1 MKGENNMKPYEIDV
15 PVALIFFNRPEP
27 LREVFH
33 AIKEAR
39 PSKLFLIQDGAREA
53 RPNDELNIKK
63 CKDIVAEIDWE
74 CEVYR
79 NYSETNLGC
88 GMRIYSGI
96 SWCFEHVDRLCI
108 IEDDCK
114 PTKDYFKFC
123 EDLLEKYKDDQ
134 RIDMISGMNN
144 LETYDVTPYS
154 YIFARTGS
162 IWGWATWKRV
172 WDTVD
177 YDLSFM
183 EDEDAIRLI
192 KNLIKPRRIAN
203 DLIKNGKKKY
213 DFLKTG
219 GKLTSWSYQKGINT
233 YLHHGLIIVP
243 HKNLVT
249 NIGLT
254 DDSVHA
260 VNSIKKIPKATQRL
274 FYMKTYKLDFPLKH
288 PKYIVQDVEFDRKLN
303 KIMKPIKV
311 VAMKRRIESLIRRII
326 FK

>member
-1 MKGENNMKPYEIDV
+1 MKGENNMEPYEVDV

-27 LREVFH
+27 LREVFD
-33 AIKEAR
+33 AIKEAK

-74 CEVYR
+74 CDVYR

-96 SWCFEHVDRLCI
+96 SWCFQHVDRLCI

-114 PTKDYFKFC
+114 PTIDYFKFC
-123 EDLLEKYKDDQ
+123 EELLEKYKDDQ

-154 YIFARTGS
+154 YIFAKTGS

-183 EDEDAIRLI
+183 EDEDAIRLL
-192 KNLIKPRRIAN
+192 KNSIKPKRLAEE
-203 DLIKNGKKKY
+203 LIKNGQNKK
-213 DFLKTG
+213 DFLEKG
-219 GKLTSWSYQKGINT
+219 GKLTSWSYQRGLNM
-233 YLHHGLIIVP
+233 YLNSGLISVP
-243 HKNLVT
+243 HKNLIT

-274 FYMKTYKLDFPLKH
+274 FFMKNYKLDFPLKH
-288 PKYIVQDVEFDRKLN
+288 PKYIIQDVEFDRNLN
-303 KIMKPIKV
+303 KIMKPNKF
-311 VAMKRRIESLIRRII
+311 VAMQRRIESLIRRVI

>member
-1 MKGENNMKPYEIDV
+1 MKPFEVDI
-15 PVALIFFNRPEP
+15 PIALIFFNRPEP
-27 LREVFH
+27 LRIVFN

-114 PTKDYFKFC
+114 PTIDYFKFC
-123 EDLLEKYKDDQ
+123 EELLEKYKDDQ

-177 YDLSFM
+177 YELSFM
-183 EDEDAIRLI
+183 EDEDALRLI
-192 KNLIKPRRIAN
+192 NNLNQPKRITY
-203 DLIKNGKKKY
+203 DLIRNGEKKHASLREG
-213 DFLKTG
+213 D
-219 GKLTSWSYQKGINT
+219 KLTSWSYQRGMNM
-233 YLHHGLIIVP
+233 YLNSRLVIVP
-243 HKNLVT
+243 HKNLIT

-254 DDSVHA
+254 EDSVHA
-260 VNSIKKIPKATQRL
+260 VNSIKKIPKAMQRL
-274 FYMKTYKLDFPLKH
+274 FFMKTYEMKFPLRH
-288 PKYIVQDVEFDRKLN
+288 PKYIIQDVEFDEKLYRITYPNKMVMIKRK
-303 KIMKPIKV
+303 V
-311 VAMKRRIESLIRRII
+311 ESLLRRII

>member
-1 MKGENNMKPYEIDV
+1 MKPFEVDI
-15 PVALIFFNRPEP
+15 PIALIFFNRPEP
-27 LREVFH
+27 LRIVFN

-114 PTKDYFKFC
+114 PTIDYFKFC
-123 EDLLEKYKDDQ
+123 KELLEKYKDDQ

-177 YDLSFM
+177 YELSFM
-183 EDEDAIRLI
+183 EDEDALRLI
-192 KNLIKPRRIAN
+192 NNLNQPKRITY
-203 DLIKNGKKKY
+203 DLIRNGEKKHASLREG
-213 DFLKTG
+213 D
-219 GKLTSWSYQKGINT
+219 KLTSWSYQRGMNM
-233 YLHHGLIIVP
+233 YLNSRLVIVP
-243 HKNLVT
+243 HKNLIT

-254 DDSVHA
+254 EDSVHA
-260 VNSIKKIPKATQRL
+260 VNSIKKIPKAMQRL
-274 FYMKTYKLDFPLKH
+274 FFMKTYEMKFPLRH
-288 PKYIVQDVEFDRKLN
+288 PKYIIQDVEFDEKLYRITYPNKMVMIKRK
-303 KIMKPIKV
+303 V
-311 VAMKRRIESLIRRII
+311 ESLLRRII

>member
-1 MKGENNMKPYEIDV
+1 MKPFEVDI
-15 PVALIFFNRPEP
+15 PIALIFFNRPEP
-27 LREVFH
+27 LRIVFN

-114 PTKDYFKFC
+114 PTIDYFKFC
-123 EDLLEKYKDDQ
+123 EELLEKYKDDQ

-177 YDLSFM
+177 YELSFM
-183 EDEDAIRLI
+183 EDEDALRLI
-192 KNLIKPRRIAN
+192 NNLNQPKRITY
-203 DLIKNGKKKY
+203 DLIRNGEKKHASLREG
-213 DFLKTG
+213 D
-219 GKLTSWSYQKGINT
+219 KLTSWSYQRGMNM
-233 YLHHGLIIVP
+233 YLNSRLVIVP
-243 HKNLVT
+243 HKNLIT

-254 DDSVHA
+254 EDSVHA
-260 VNSIKKIPKATQRL
+260 VNSIKKIPKAMQRL
-274 FYMKTYKLDFPLKH
+274 FFMKTYEMKFPLRH
-288 PKYIVQDVEFDRKLN
+288 PKYIIQDVEFDEKLYRITYPNKMVMIKRKVESLLRKLW
-303 KIMKPIKV
+303 
-311 VAMKRRIESLIRRII
+311 
-326 FK
+326 

>member
-1 MKGENNMKPYEIDV
+1 MKPYKVDV

-27 LREVFH
+27 LREVFD

-79 NYSETNLGC
+79 NYSQINLGC

-114 PTKDYFKFC
+114 PTIDYFKFC
-123 EDLLEKYKDDQ
+123 EELLEKYKDDQ

-177 YDLSFM
+177 YELSFM
-183 EDEDAIRLI
+183 EDEDALRLI
-192 KNLIKPRRIAN
+192 NNLNQPKRITY
-203 DLIKNGKKKY
+203 DLIRNGEKKHASLREG
-213 DFLKTG
+213 D
-219 GKLTSWSYQKGINT
+219 KLTSWSYQRGMNM
-233 YLHHGLIIVP
+233 YLNSRLVIVP
-243 HKNLVT
+243 HKNLIT

-254 DDSVHA
+254 EDSVHA
-260 VNSIKKIPKATQRL
+260 VNSIKKIPKAMQRL
-274 FYMKTYKLDFPLKH
+274 FFMKTYEMKFPLRH
-288 PKYIVQDVEFDRKLN
+288 PKYIIQDVEFDEKLYRITYPNKMVMIKRK
-303 KIMKPIKV
+303 V
-311 VAMKRRIESLIRRII
+311 ESLLRRII

>member
-1 MKGENNMKPYEIDV
+1 MKGENNMEPYEIDV

-27 LREVFH
+27 LREVFD

-63 CKDIVAEIDWE
+63 CRDIVAEIDWE

-123 EDLLEKYKDDQ
+123 EELLEKYKDDQ

-183 EDEDAIRLI
+183 EDEDAIRLV

-203 DLIKNGKKKY
+203 DLIKSGKKKY

-219 GKLTSWSYQKGINT
+219 GKLTSWSYQRGLNM
-233 YLHHGLIIVP
+233 YLNSGLIIVP
-243 HKNLVT
+243 HKNLVS

-260 VNSIKKIPKATQRL
+260 VNSIKKIPKAIQRL

-303 KIMKPIKV
+303 KIMNPNKV